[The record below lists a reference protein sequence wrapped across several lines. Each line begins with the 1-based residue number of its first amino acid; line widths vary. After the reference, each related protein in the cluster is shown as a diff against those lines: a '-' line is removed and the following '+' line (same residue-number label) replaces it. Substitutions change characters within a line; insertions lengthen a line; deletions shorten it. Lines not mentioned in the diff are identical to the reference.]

1 MTIWLILELCIGSVV
16 DVMDVFKEPLEEVA
30 IAVICREVLAV
41 RAGGVCIV
49 LCVCEMCICL
59 ICVRVLVWGV
69 VFSGVFC
76 AVREL

>member
-41 RAGGVCIV
+41 RAGGVCVV
-49 LCVCEMCICL
+49 LCVCEMCICFNMCACA
-59 ICVRVLVWGV
+59 CVGGCFQWCVLRG
-69 VFSGVFC
+69 
-76 AVREL
+76 A